1 MFYALRSTFYVL
13 RFTDRSIDR
22 QFARSSFLSG
32 CADANQHS
40 IVHSSSPRDG
50 KNLTAPTL
58 VRGLRAAYGLS
69 RPLAILLAYGGFGL
83 VCHPFHALFRGLNLY
98 QFCEHKPHLGTE
110 HDASLVHRDISFIPE
125 ITTEVAEIEQVD
137 EKTGKSKNKKATK
150 EVVMAEK
157 KSSFPPMEIVSE
169 WVVDLLDD
177 ISPLVDKRVKDSFRE
192 AWLAKD
198 LETCSSLAADI
209 VINADDIARARVR
222 REKESLAAKEEA
234 LKACPQQEQDVKKVA
249 KKAKKSGKRTGAL
262 DTMHTAIAQGEVAII
277 LAMWERLPV
286 DATTGLEDKNGKRG
300 VPLIYFLTFLQ
311 YETIP
316 SVPTGTI
323 APPATGTTTAFS
335 TPASTQSKRK
345 SIRNSIPFLNKTS
358 RSSSPSSEDLDEKKD
373 GQGPAEARVQWTPT
387 KKVGFGA
394 VQKMVD
400 GIVKEMGNMLEKEA
414 GDAAK
419 AKTSVSSEA

>member
-1 MFYALRSTFYVL
+1 
-13 RFTDRSIDR
+13 
-22 QFARSSFLSG
+22 
-32 CADANQHS
+32 
-40 IVHSSSPRDG
+40 
-50 KNLTAPTL
+50 
-58 VRGLRAAYGLS
+58 
-69 RPLAILLAYGGFGL
+69 
-83 VCHPFHALFRGLNLY
+83 
-98 QFCEHKPHLGTE
+98 
-110 HDASLVHRDISFIPE
+110 
-125 ITTEVAEIEQVD
+125 
-137 EKTGKSKNKKATK
+137 
-150 EVVMAEK
+150 MAEK

-198 LETCSSLAADI
+198 LETCSSLVADI

-262 DTMHTAIAQGEVAII
+262 DIMHTAIAQGEVAII
-277 LAMWERLPV
+277 LAMWERVPV
-286 DATTGLEDKNGKRG
+286 DATGVEDKNGKRG

-323 APPATGTTTAFS
+323 TLPASGTTTAFS

-345 SIRNSIPFLNKTS
+345 SIRNSIPFLSKAS
-358 RSSSPSSEDLDEKKD
+358 RSSSEDLDEKKHD
-373 GQGPAEARVQWTPT
+373 QGPAEARVQWTPT
-387 KKVGFGA
+387 KKVGFCA
-394 VQKMVD
+394 VQKMVN

-419 AKTSVSSEA
+419 AKTSVSSEV